1 MKEVYPADAW
11 FVDRRLVSSFPI
23 HRKNQ
28 IKEDGEAHVW
38 LEQDLRFIVQFS
50 NGKRKKYT
58 IKKGYHF
65 DGASIP
71 KLGQFVIGPAL
82 GGSYE
87 GPACAHDIL
96 CESKEM
102 NAWNAGLV
110 FNHLMDSVNVAGWRR
125 KIMWVAVRRI
135 CQPIQNKYS
144 KETISFAKNHLEVFI
159 EID

>member
-1 MKEVYPADAW
+1 MSSIDITDGW
-11 FVDRRLVSSFPI
+11 FIEKRFKSSFPLN
-23 HRKNQ
+23 RRSQ

-38 LEQDLRFIVQFS
+38 LEEDLCFILQFS
-50 NGKRKKYT
+50 DGSRKKYR

-71 KLGQFVIGPAL
+71 KVFQWLIGPAL

-102 NAWNAGLV
+102 RSWLAGAA
-110 FNHLMDSVNVAGWRR
+110 FNVLMDSVGVASWRR
-125 KIMWVAVRRI
+125 AVMWRAVRRF
-135 CQPIQNKYS
+135 CQVIQNRYPEK
-144 KETISFAKNHLEVFI
+144 IVMFARDHLEV
-159 EID
+159 EVT